1 MTRTYLPETHDPIL
15 KSLHAGWKLT
25 DNEIAERLQLPLP
38 VIREQRERLGLK
50 ANRPLIPEQPPSR
63 PDALAIAAKHLPGF
77 DREQMTYRGRP
88 IKLDDVMRKAN
99 TVLVKKGLPQCDY
112 CPRWRVE

>member
-1 MTRTYLPETHDPIL
+1 MTRTYHPETHDPIL

-38 VIREQRERLGLK
+38 VVREQRERLGLK

-63 PDALAIAAKHLPGF
+63 PDALAIAAKHLRGF
-77 DREQMTYRGRP
+77 DREKMTYWDRP

-99 TVLVKKGLPQCDY
+99 AVLVRKGLEPVLY
-112 CPRWRVE
+112 CERWKPE